1 MIRLKNV
8 GKTYR
13 TSDMETRAL
22 TNVNLDIAGGEF
34 VSIMGPSGSGKSTL
48 LSILGLLD
56 TPSEGMIQFGNTTIS
71 KERDSLLTEL
81 RRKHIGFVFQAF
93 NLIPH
98 LSIERNVEL
107 GLVYRGVGKAERRKR
122 SLDVLKAVGLEARAK
137 HYPAQLSGGQ
147 QQRAAIAR
155 ALVGDPSIIL
165 ADEPTGNLDS
175 QNGEQILD
183 MLQGIVA
190 SGKTVV
196 MVTHD
201 ERQAQ
206 WAHRTISMKDGRI
219 VL

>member
-13 TSDMETRAL
+13 TSEMETRAL

-56 TPSEGMIQFGNTTIS
+56 TPSEGMIQFGNTKIS
-71 KERDSLLTEL
+71 EERDSLLTEL
-81 RRKHIGFVFQAF
+81 RRRHIGFVFQAF

-122 SLDVLKAVGLEARAK
+122 SLSALKSVGLEARAK

-147 QQRAAIAR
+147 QQRAAVAR
-155 ALVGDPSIIL
+155 ALVGDPTIIL

-183 MLQGIVA
+183 MLQSIAA

-206 WAHRTISMKDGRI
+206 RAHRTILMKDGRI
-219 VL
+219 IA

>member
-13 TSDMETRAL
+13 TSEMETRAL

-71 KERDSLLTEL
+71 EERDSLLTEL

-206 WAHRTISMKDGRI
+206 RAHRTISMKDGRI

>member
-1 MIRLKNV
+1 MIRLENV

-13 TSDMETRAL
+13 TSEMETRAL
-22 TNVNLDIAGGEF
+22 TNVSLDIDGGEF

-56 TPSEGMIQFGNTTIS
+56 TPSEGTIQFGNTTVS
-71 KERDSLLTEL
+71 EERDSLLTEL

-122 SLDVLKAVGLEARAK
+122 SLDVLKSVGLEARAK

-155 ALVGDPSIIL
+155 ALVGDPTIIL

-206 WAHRTISMKDGRI
+206 RAHRTISMKDGRI

>member
-56 TPSEGMIQFGNTTIS
+56 TPSEGIIQFGNTTIRE
-71 KERDSLLTEL
+71 ERDSLLTEL
-81 RRKHIGFVFQAF
+81 RLKHIGFVFQAF
-93 NLIPH
+93 NLIPP

-107 GLVYRGVGKAERRKR
+107 GLVYRGVGKAERCKR

-175 QNGEQILD
+175 QNGEQIFD

-206 WAHRTISMKDGRI
+206 RAHRTISMKDGRI

>member
-13 TSDMETRAL
+13 TSEMETRAL

-48 LSILGLLD
+48 LSILGLLN

-206 WAHRTISMKDGRI
+206 RAHRTISMKDGRI

>member
-13 TSDMETRAL
+13 TSEMETRAL
-22 TNVNLDIAGGEF
+22 TNVNLDIEGGEF

-206 WAHRTISMKDGRI
+206 RAHKTISMKDGRI

>member
-1 MIRLKNV
+1 MIRLENV

-13 TSDMETRAL
+13 TSEMETRAL
-22 TNVNLDIAGGEF
+22 TNVSLDIDGGEF

-48 LSILGLLD
+48 LSIIGLLD
-56 TPSEGMIQFGNTTIS
+56 TPSEGTIQFGNTKIS
-71 KERDSLLTEL
+71 EERDSLLTEL
-81 RRKHIGFVFQAF
+81 RRRHIGFVFQAF

-98 LSIERNVEL
+98 LNIERNVEL
-107 GLVYRGVGKAERRKR
+107 GLVYRGVGKIERHKR
-122 SLDVLKAVGLEARAK
+122 SLSALKAVGLEARAK

-155 ALVGDPSIIL
+155 ALVGDPTIIL

-183 MLQGIVA
+183 MLQGIAA

-206 WAHRTISMKDGRI
+206 RAHRTILMKDGRI

>member
-13 TSDMETRAL
+13 TSEMETRAL

-206 WAHRTISMKDGRI
+206 RAHKTISMKDGRI